1 MSESRRSGDVEQ
13 LLEQQAGNSP
23 STTGQELVFDPTTGQ
38 LVVTNQPSPD
48 AVLATPTAED
58 GFFRLGFRR

>member
-1 MSESRRSGDVEQ
+1 MSESRRSGDVER
-13 LLEQQAGNSP
+13 LLERQAGNGA

-58 GFFRLGFRR
+58 GFFGSRFRR

>member
-1 MSESRRSGDVEQ
+1 MSESRRSADVER
-13 LLEQQAGNSP
+13 LLEQRAGSGPSP
-23 STTGQELVFDPTTGQ
+23 TTQELVFDPSTGQ

-58 GFFRLGFRR
+58 GFFRPGFRR